1 MTFAF
6 LIAGACELATGL
18 ALRPAASAGW
28 LVLTAGG
35 AAGMLVA
42 ASLEPAGGG
51 SSVRHTVAAVA
62 GPGSSCGVADRG
74 PAAGALGAMGTA
86 AGRFGRHFRGPAW
99 PPAVVRCGTGHRRRA
114 SRPGGASNGRT
125 AGAMATAGSAVLL
138 PESVSRPGASHL
150 PPRRRHARRGPPACR
165 APPPAMQAPAMKA
178 AASHGRTCRHQ
189 TGEGPRAWKTTPPG
203 RDGPQPHAPWAAPR

>member
-86 AGRFGRHFRGPAW
+86 AGRFGRA
-99 PPAVVRCGTGHRRRA
+99 
-114 SRPGGASNGRT
+114 
-125 AGAMATAGSAVLL
+125 SAVLL
-138 PESVSRPGASHL
+138 ALLLWFGAELVTGAGQADLAERVMGALQAPWPLLVVLSCYRSQFPG
-150 PPRRRHARRGPPACR
+150 
-165 APPPAMQAPAMKA
+165 QAPATCLLGAGMRGEA
-178 AASHGRTCRHQ
+178 HRRAGLHHQPCRHRHEGSRIARQ
-189 TGEGPRAWKTTPPG
+189 DLPPPTGEGPRAWKTTPPG
-203 RDGPQPHAPWAAPR
+203 RDAPQPHAPWAAPR